1 MNLTTRTQMSALA
14 LATLMTLTLMAGIQQ
29 LADVPATGAAMAS
42 AASTPV
48 QVVVVTGKR
57 ASQS

>member
-1 MNLTTRTQMSALA
+1 MNLTTRTQMSAFA

-29 LADVPATGAAMAS
+29 LAAVPASDASMAS
-42 AASTPV
+42 AGSTPV